1 VVLPAGTS
9 ARDIDVQLK
18 RSSLALG
25 IKGEPSIVSGDLVGN
40 ISVTGSFWTTEDL
53 EEEGRELSVTL
64 EKVIFYTALSTVRE
78 LQSTHFLS
86 SKHTSHQ
93 HF

>member
-1 VVLPAGTS
+1 VTIVNVQVRVVLPAGTS

-64 EKVIFYTALSTVRE
+64 EKVLIGL
-78 LQSTHFLS
+78 
-86 SKHTSHQ
+86 
-93 HF
+93 